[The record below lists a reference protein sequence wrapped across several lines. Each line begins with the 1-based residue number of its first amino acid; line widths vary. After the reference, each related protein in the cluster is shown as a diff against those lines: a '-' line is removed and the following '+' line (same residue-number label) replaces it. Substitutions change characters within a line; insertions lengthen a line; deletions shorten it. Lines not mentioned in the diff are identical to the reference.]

1 LPENSGNTLTKAKP
15 ERRLIPD
22 GGIEQ
27 TADLDRIT
35 AEELLRRKRTKLGT
49 EKDHE
54 FRCPICSA
62 RCTESTSGIE
72 EYGHYTDCPRRP
84 DHLPRG
90 GKKLEEQPKALA
102 TDGDNSP

>member
-1 LPENSGNTLTKAKP
+1 LPENSDNTLTKGKP

-27 TADLDRIT
+27 TTDLDRIT
-35 AEELLRRKRTKLGT
+35 AEELRRRKRSKLGT

-54 FRCPICSA
+54 FRCPICGA
-62 RCTESTSGIE
+62 RCTESSSGVE

-90 GKKLEEQPKALA
+90 GKNIKQTPQALA
-102 TDGDNSP
+102 TDEGDGR